1 MDAVALPAV
10 IVVITVAVV
19 TLLVLGGTVLMLLA
33 RLRELA
39 GTVAELRDDLQPGL
53 VRLRE
58 ATEVA
63 RGELERVSD
72 AAGDLRS
79 EPVSSAGDGRP
90 DRYTR

>member
-1 MDAVALPAV
+1 VALPAV

-39 GTVAELRDDLQPGL
+39 GTVTELRDDLQPGL
-53 VRLRE
+53 VDLRA

-63 RGELERVSD
+63 RTELERVSD
-72 AAGDLRS
+72 AASDLRR
-79 EPVSSAGDGRP
+79 EPAAPTGDRP
-90 DRYTR
+90 ADRYTR

>member
-1 MDAVALPAV
+1 MALPAV

-39 GTVAELRDDLQPGL
+39 GTVTELRDDLQPGL
-53 VRLRE
+53 VDLRA

-63 RGELERVSD
+63 RAELERVSD
-72 AAGDLRS
+72 AASDLRS
-79 EPVSSAGDGRP
+79 EPATPTGEPGG

>member
-1 MDAVALPAV
+1 MALPAL

-39 GTVAELRDDLQPGL
+39 GTVTELRDDLQPGL
-53 VRLRE
+53 ADLRA

-63 RGELERVSD
+63 RIELERVSD
-72 AAGDLRS
+72 AASDLRS
-79 EPVSSAGDGRP
+79 EPAGPAGDGRS
-90 DRYTR
+90 DRYTP